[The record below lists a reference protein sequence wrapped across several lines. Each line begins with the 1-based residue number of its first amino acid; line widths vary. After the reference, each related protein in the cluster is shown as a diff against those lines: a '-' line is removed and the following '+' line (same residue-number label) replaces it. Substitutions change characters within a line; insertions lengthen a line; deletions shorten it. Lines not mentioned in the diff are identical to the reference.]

1 MAAVSPNRCPWV
13 IVRVR
18 VNGSVRV
25 MNRIRVEVCV
35 KIDNLISTDCTA
47 PCL

>member
-1 MAAVSPNRCPWV
+1 
-13 IVRVR
+13 
-18 VNGSVRV
+18 